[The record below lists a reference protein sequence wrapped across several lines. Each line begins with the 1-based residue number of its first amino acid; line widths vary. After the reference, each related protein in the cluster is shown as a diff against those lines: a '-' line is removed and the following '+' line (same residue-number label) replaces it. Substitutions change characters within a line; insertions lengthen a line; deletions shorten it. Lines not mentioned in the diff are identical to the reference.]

1 MYQSPTATLYP
12 SMKISSPSHLAF
24 YLIMLCNFFLF
35 FSFDFH
41 GCGFSPRFSR
51 ASGSRGTNHRLQ
63 ASRPLGGGLIRRK
76 AFQAGVYPPPAQPTG
91 FSR

>member
-1 MYQSPTATLYP
+1 MTPTTDLMLPALAITGKLTRG
-12 SMKISSPSHLAF
+12 KIF
-24 YLIMLCNFFLF
+24 I
-35 FSFDFH
+35 DFH

>member
-1 MYQSPTATLYP
+1 LNTIIDDCASREHTTAQLISFEFQKYPEITLLEP
-12 SMKISSPSHLAF
+12 F
-24 YLIMLCNFFLF
+24 N
-35 FSFDFH
+35 DFH